1 MGIRLSK
8 LRDNGI
14 GISPTDLP
22 SSIMRFHTSKIES
35 LNDLFEIGT
44 LGFRGEALASIAS
57 VSEMK
62 ITSNIKKRKVHP
74 SKYLGDHIMV

>member
-1 MGIRLSK
+1 M
-8 LRDNGI
+8 RDNGI
-14 GISPTDLP
+14 GISSFDLP
-22 SSIMRFHTSKIES
+22 SSIMRFHTSKIKS

-62 ITSNIKKRKVHP
+62 ITSILIARKVQP
-74 SKYLGDHIMV
+74 SKYLADHIMV